1 MSNDTVVLLAPPA
14 PVSDPLTELL
24 RTGARRLI
32 EAAVSAEFEE
42 YLSAFVQ
49 EQLPDGRQRV
59 VRNGHLP
66 ERKILTGLG
75 EVDVQVPKA
84 RSRSG
89 FPEPF
94 RSSVVPPY
102 VRRCA
107 SLDAAIPW
115 LYLHR
120 VSTGQMRQAVAAL
133 VGEQAARGLS
143 ANVVGRLK
151 RSWDEEYRQWCR
163 RRLDDEWVYLW
174 ADGIYSAHCGER
186 ERLCVLVVI
195 GVNARGEKHL
205 LAIEDGVRESTQ
217 SWREVLLA
225 MKQRGFMRPAKLA
238 VGDGGLGFWAA
249 LSEVFPSTRTQRCWM
264 HKTGNVLNYLP
275 KSSQAKAERAFDEW
289 LERYDDKY
297 PKATACLARE
307 RDELLAFYDFPAAHW
322 THLRTTNVIE
332 SAFATIRHR
341 SSRAKG
347 CVTRQTILS
356 MIYKM
361 GRCAE
366 RFWRRLRFI
375 GLFGRG
381 WHCIYPSPRWV
392 GGDV

>member
-1 MSNDTVVLLAPPA
+1 MYRALV
-14 PVSDPLTELL
+14 
-24 RTGARRLI
+24 
-32 EAAVSAEFEE
+32 AVI
-42 YLSAFVQ
+42 
-49 EQLPDGRQRV
+49 GM
-59 VRNGHLP
+59 
-66 ERKILTGLG
+66 
-75 EVDVQVPKA
+75 
-84 RSRSG
+84 
-89 FPEPF
+89 PF

-115 LYLHR
+115 LYLHG
-120 VSTGQMRQAVAAL
+120 VSTGQMRQAVGAL
-133 VGEQAARGLS
+133 VGEEAAGGLS

-151 RSWDEEYRQWCR
+151 RSWDEEYRQWCW

-174 ADGIYSAHCGER
+174 ADGIYSPLRSER

-195 GVNARGEKHL
+195 GVNARGEKHF

-217 SWREVLLA
+217 SWREVLLG
-225 MKQRGFMRPAKLA
+225 MKQRGFTRPAKLA
-238 VGDGGLGFWAA
+238 VGDGALGFWAA
-249 LSEVFPSTRTQRCWM
+249 LSQVYPTTRTQRCWM

-275 KSSQAKAERAFDEW
+275 KSSQAKAKQGLHEIWMAETKAQAERAFDDW

-297 PKATACLARE
+297 PKATACLARD
-307 RDELLAFYDFPAAHW
+307 RDELLAFYHFPAAHW

-347 CVTRQTILS
+347 CVTRQTMLS

-366 RFWRRLRFI
+366 KSWRRLRGFRQLAKVI
-375 GLFGRG
+375 GGVEFNDAIEL
-381 WHCIYPSPRWV
+381 IDDSKAAA
-392 GGDV
+392 